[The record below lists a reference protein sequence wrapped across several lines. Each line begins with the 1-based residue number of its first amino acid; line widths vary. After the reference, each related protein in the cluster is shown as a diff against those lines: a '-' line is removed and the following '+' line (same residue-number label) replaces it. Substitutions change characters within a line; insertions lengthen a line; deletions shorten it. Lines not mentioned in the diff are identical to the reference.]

1 MLTSPAFTLLWG
13 QKMVDDTNAR
23 TAAVHAKLW
32 GEPVKETEK
41 DRIAAQKK
49 ARSADKKR
57 RREVNGYR
65 KKKGQPPLRDDEPTP
80 QFVKKTP
87 EENKKRRTAERKA
100 RVARAPVFTCECG
113 HTMKNSNG
121 KAGHLKSDIH
131 LLWMTRNSTTPEE
144 RAQIHLT
151 RCTVRFAERE
161 KADVYRIKQRAKI
174 AEENAMMAQED
185 KTCKQG

>member
-32 GEPVKETEK
+32 GSSEPAKETEK

-87 EENKKRRTAERKA
+87 EEVKKRKA
-100 RVARAPVFTCECG
+100 A
-113 HTMKNSNG
+113 
-121 KAGHLKSDIH
+121 
-131 LLWMTRNSTTPEE
+131 
-144 RAQIHLT
+144 
-151 RCTVRFAERE
+151 
-161 KADVYRIKQRAKI
+161 
-174 AEENAMMAQED
+174 D
-185 KTCKQG
+185 KTARRLKYVPTTES